1 MQIEQIPMT
10 RPHYQTG
17 RKGRVRMIVLHATA
31 GRGPGD
37 LNWLRAGGDERRP
50 VSTHYYISKQGRIVQ
65 LVDDANTAWH
75 AGVSRWPVDGKQ
87 VSGCNAYSL
96 GIELE
101 NLNTGRDPYPA
112 AQYAA
117 ALWLC
122 RTLVLRHDIP
132 RNQLVRHL
140 DIAPGRKTDPAGF
153 PWQRFVNEVYTDLVP
168 TPPTPPELVAQLQAH
183 LLDLA
188 YRTAGSGISAGWPLF
203 TLAQQAKLGMPV
215 ATPTPRRTTT
225 GTAQD
230 DQDRGIAL
238 ADAGTFVVEIYA
250 GDLLY
255 APVEAFTA
263 TPPDPRQV
271 LRLSQTP
278 AGPLRDALLELLFR
292 QADPV
297 NGYRP
302 DWAHHQHLLKNLA
315 SLGVP
320 IGPNQRITISNGSA
334 YVCQHFA
341 YDSLCSPV
349 PNWKTIYRLSDL
361 SAVAAGTRSLPGL
374 TKTQATL
381 LRRSLLDSLYR
392 EQAGRQFEEQA
403 TLVRYALDKQ
413 LGAPL
418 GAPETLELGEAH
430 FLLMPFAKDVLA
442 CRLPSADWAYDRPVP
457 TGTAIN
463 GLAATLGET
472 SLPEIGHLSA
482 YLSGYTQPPGSVAGQ
497 LLGQE
502 LAQPRLHDLSRWHDA
517 PQPPPT
523 INQIILWPTPGPLT
537 SDLALPVVDFW
548 HYYIQRDGTIT
559 RLRETPTTDTNM
571 IIASEGDLNHA
582 SPRQRSALAWLL
594 RILHATCAFD
604 LRQVQIGVPR

>member
-1 MQIEQIPMT
+1 MQIEQMPMS
-10 RPHYQTG
+10 RPHYQRG

-37 LNWLRAGGDERRP
+37 LNWLRIGGSESRP

-75 AGVSRWPVDGKQ
+75 AGVSRWQVDGKQ
-87 VSGCNAYSL
+87 VSGCNTYSL

-101 NLNTGRDPYPA
+101 NLNNGRDPYPA

-122 RTLVLRHDIP
+122 RSLVTRYDIP

-140 DIAPGRKTDPAGF
+140 DIAPGRKSDPAGF
-153 PWQRFVNEVYTDLVP
+153 PWQRFVNEVYSEVQAP
-168 TPPTPPELVAQLQAH
+168 PPTPPELVVQLQAH

-188 YRTAGSGISAGWPLF
+188 YRSAGSGISAGWPFF

-215 ATPTPRRTTT
+215 AAPSARRATL

-230 DQDRGIAL
+230 DQDRGIPL
-238 ADAGTFVVEIYA
+238 ADAGIFVVEIYA

-255 APVEAFTA
+255 APVAELAEA
-263 TPPDPRQV
+263 DPSQV
-271 LRLSQTP
+271 QRLSQTE

-292 QADPV
+292 HADPV

-302 DWAHHQHLLKNLA
+302 DWAHHQYVLKNLDN
-315 SLGVP
+315 LGVP
-320 IGPNQRITISNGSA
+320 IGPNQRLTISNGKA

-361 SAVAAGTRSLPGL
+361 HAVVAGKRSIPGM
-374 TKTQATL
+374 TIAQATL

-403 TLVRYALDKQ
+403 TLVRYALDKK

-418 GAPETLELGEAH
+418 GTPEEVEIGEAH
-430 FLLMPFAKDVLA
+430 FLLMPFAKDVVA
-442 CRLPSADWAYDRPVP
+442 CRLPRAGWAYDRPVP
-457 TGTAIN
+457 EGTPIN
-463 GLAATLGET
+463 GLVATLGDE
-472 SLPEIGHLSA
+472 SSDAIGHLSA
-482 YLSGYTQPPGSVAGQ
+482 YVSGSQHLPGTVTGQ
-497 LLGQE
+497 LLGQA
-502 LAQPRLHDLSRWHDA
+502 LAQPRIHDLSRWYDT
-517 PQPPPT
+517 PQPPQV
-523 INQIILWPTPGPLT
+523 IEQIILWPTPGPLA

-559 RLRETPTTDTNM
+559 RLRETPSTNANM

-582 SPRQRSALAWLL
+582 SPRQRSSLAWLL
-594 RILHATCAFD
+594 RILHASSAFD
-604 LRQVQIGVPR
+604 LSQVRVGVPR

>member
-1 MQIEQIPMT
+1 MQIERIAMS

-75 AGVSRWPVDGKQ
+75 AGVSRWNVDGKQ

-101 NLNTGRDPYPA
+101 NLNNGRDPYPT

-122 RTLVLRHDIP
+122 RTLVVRHDIP
-132 RNQLVRHL
+132 RSQLVRHL
-140 DIAPGRKTDPAGF
+140 DIAPGRKSDPAGF
-153 PWQRFVNEVYTDLVP
+153 PWQRFVGEVYTDLVP
-168 TPPTPPELVAQLQAH
+168 ETTTPPELVAQLQAH

-188 YRTAGSGISAGWPLF
+188 YRTAGSGLSAGWPFF
-203 TLAQQAKLGMPV
+203 TIAQQAKLGMPV
-215 ATPTPRRTTT
+215 AAPTARRTAD

-230 DQDRGIAL
+230 DQDRGILL
-238 ADAGTFVVEIYA
+238 ADAGTFLVEIYA

-255 APVEAFTA
+255 APLEALDT
-263 TPPDPRQV
+263 TPPAPTQV
-271 LRLSQTP
+271 QRLSQTP

-302 DWAHHQHLLKNLA
+302 DWAHHQHVLKNLA

-320 IGPNQRITISNGSA
+320 IGPNQRLTISNGTA

-349 PNWKTIYRLSDL
+349 PNWKTIYRLSEL
-361 SAVAAGTRSLPGL
+361 SAVVAGKRRISGL
-374 TKTQATL
+374 TTAQATL
-381 LRRSLLDSLYR
+381 LRRTLLDSLYR

-403 TLVRYALDKQ
+403 TLVRYALDTQ
-413 LGAPL
+413 IGAPL
-418 GAPETLELGEAH
+418 GAPEELELGEAH
-430 FLLMPFAKDVLA
+430 FLLMPFAKDVIA

-457 TGTAIN
+457 TGTTIN
-463 GLAATLGET
+463 GLAATLGAADEND
-472 SLPEIGHLSA
+472 IGCLREYVA
-482 YLSGYTQPPGSVAGQ
+482 GRTRMPGTIAGQ
-497 LLGQE
+497 LLGQA
-502 LAQPRLHDLSRWHDA
+502 LAHPRIHDLSRWHDA
-517 PQPPPT
+517 PQPPQA
-523 INQIILWPTPGPLT
+523 ISQIVLWPTLGPAA
-537 SDLALPVVDFW
+537 SDLTLPVVAFW
-548 HYYIQRDGTIT
+548 HYYIQCDGTII
-559 RLRETPTTDTNM
+559 RLRDAPATTHM
-571 IIASEGDLNHA
+571 IIASEGDVNQA

-604 LRQVQIGVPR
+604 LSQIRIGVPR